1 MTGVMGSGAGSGAAG
16 PGVEV
21 RFAGPSDIDSIWEM
35 LHALAVYEKL
45 EPYLTGSAEALGRD
59 LFGSNPKLECLV
71 AERDRRLI
79 GYALFFPTYSSF
91 RTRGTMW
98 LEDLFVK
105 PEARGT
111 GAGRALLARL
121 SKLCLERGCYRLA
134 WDVLDWNQ
142 SSIEFYERMGAS
154 RNPVS
159 WFNYTLDQAGM
170 RALTERGTG

>member
-1 MTGVMGSGAGSGAAG
+1 MSAARESREGGGATAA
-16 PGVEV
+16 V
-21 RFAGPSDIDSIWEM
+21 RFAEPSD
-35 LHALAVYEKL
+35 LHAIWAMVHELAVYEKL
-45 EPYLTGSAEALGRD
+45 EPYLTGTSEALGRD
-59 LFGSNPKLECLV
+59 LFGSSPKLECLV
-71 AERDRRLI
+71 AERDRQLV

-105 PEARGT
+105 PEVRGS

-121 SKLCLERGCYRLA
+121 SKLSLDRGCFRLA

-142 SSIEFYERMGAS
+142 PSIEFYERMGAS

-159 WFNYTLDQAGM
+159 WFNYTLDEAGM
-170 RALTERGTG
+170 KALVESAASR